1 MGICALIS
9 QILVDNFCKEAKMK
23 YDRLTIVGLPKK
35 FKVYDVVDYLFP
47 DDHQPESP
55 DDVIYD
61 FLSEECG
68 EGKDAIV
75 AYEYNES
82 ATGVE
87 VVYEEASHSLTFS
100 LSPWV
105 SDADVRMYTKMVNA
119 VLKKH
124 PRARLYTHYELL
136 KGLTEDDEKKMI
148 ANRLSYVKRLLKTK
162 EGFTMEGLF
171 RDFTLKVAHLR
182 PAPTVDIQALELRNM
197 FVGMQWQAEEMTQ

>member
-1 MGICALIS
+1 
-9 QILVDNFCKEAKMK
+9 MK
-23 YDRLTIVGLPKK
+23 YDKLTIVGLPKK
-35 FKVYDVVDYLFP
+35 FKIYDVVDYLFP

-61 FLSEECG
+61 FLSEKCG

-87 VVYEEASHSLTFS
+87 VVYEEVSHSLTFS

-197 FVGMQWQAEEMTQ
+197 FVGMQWQTEEMTQ

>member
-1 MGICALIS
+1 MRIRPQRGDLCADHADLA
-9 QILVDNFCKEAKMK
+9 DNFCKEPKMK
-23 YDRLTIVGLPKK
+23 YDKLTIVGLPKK
-35 FKVYDVVDYLFP
+35 FKVYDVVDYLYP

-55 DDVIYD
+55 DDMVYD
-61 FLSEECG
+61 FLSTECDDG
-68 EGKDAIV
+68 EDAIV

-105 SDADVRMYTKMVNA
+105 SDADVRMYTKVVNA

-124 PRARLYTHYELL
+124 PRARLYSHYELL

-148 ANRLSYVKRLLKTK
+148 AN
-162 EGFTMEGLF
+162 
-171 RDFTLKVAHLR
+171 
-182 PAPTVDIQALELRNM
+182 
-197 FVGMQWQAEEMTQ
+197 QAEIREAIAENKRGLHHGGSLP

>member
-1 MGICALIS
+1 
-9 QILVDNFCKEAKMK
+9 MK
-23 YDRLTIVGLPKK
+23 YDKLTIVGLPKK
-35 FKVYDVVDYLFP
+35 FNVYNVVDYLYP
-47 DDHQPESP
+47 DGGQPESP
-55 DDVIYD
+55 DDMFYD
-61 FLSEECG
+61 FLPTECCDG
-68 EGKDAIV
+68 EGAIV
-75 AYEYNES
+75 TYEYNES
-82 ATGVE
+82 ATGVK

-148 ANRLSYVKRLLKTK
+148 ANRLSYVKRMLKTK

-171 RDFTLKVAHLR
+171 LDFTLKVAHLR
-182 PAPTVDIQALELRNM
+182 PAPSVDILALELRQL
-197 FVGMQWQAEEMTQ
+197 FTDMQWKQTDE

>member
-1 MGICALIS
+1 
-9 QILVDNFCKEAKMK
+9 MK
-23 YDRLTIVGLPKK
+23 YDKLTIVGLPKK
-35 FKVYDVVDYLFP
+35 FNVFNVVDYLYP
-47 DDHQPESP
+47 DYGQPESP

-75 AYEYNES
+75 GYEYNES

-162 EGFTMEGLF
+162 ESFTMEGLF
-171 RDFTLKVAHLR
+171 RDFTLKVALLR

-197 FVGMQWQAEEMTQ
+197 FVGMQWQTEEMTQ